1 MGDGLKKALKVVLVL
16 AGVALVV
23 LLVVGLV
30 LVLNWPW
37 WVAMF
42 LLVLVAAGVVSWFIL
57 RKLAARRREQA
68 FVSEVIAQDEA
79 YVKSLS
85 GKEREE
91 LTELQRRW
99 KEAVETLKKSHLREK
114 GNPLYVLPW
123 YMVIGESGS
132 GKTTA
137 IGSARLASS
146 FAETTRVSGVSG
158 TRNCDWWFFEQAILL
173 DTAGRYAVHVD
184 EGRDKDEWQK
194 FLQLLVKHRKKE
206 PIHGL
211 LVTVAADKLLQA
223 SPETMEEDGKT
234 LRRRIDELM
243 RTLGAT
249 FPVYVLVTKCDL
261 VQGMTKFC
269 DRLPEKLLDQP
280 MGVVNQ
286 AAGKDAAAF
295 AESVFAT
302 VVERL
307 RNLRLLLLN
316 QPGQAAEPGVLLFPE
331 EFANL
336 KPGLMAFMKGAFLA
350 NPYQET
356 PLLRGL
362 YFSSGRQEG
371 TPYSHFLNALGMI
384 GEKEVQP
391 GTNRGLFLHDVF
403 AKVLPRDRNLFA
415 PTKRALEWSALTRNL
430 GIVAWAL
437 LVVAL
442 CGIMSFAFVKNL
454 RAIREAS
461 REFTKPVVLQG
472 EAAADLAALD
482 RFAQAIRAME
492 ARNRN
497 WWIPRFGLNESVKV
511 EEALK
516 AKYCAQFRNGML
528 APFDRTMGAAV
539 AAVSPATPEDVVGQY
554 VGHLARRINLLK
566 ARTAGEGIDALGKRP
581 QPLYVSA
588 AAGLGENS
596 RRQFGNLYL
605 CYLAWRTEAGEAGK
619 ETAQLQAWLKQL
631 LASRGSGLRWI
642 TTWVDRHG
650 EVPAV
655 TLQTFWGGTADG
667 GGAVSVPASFTRK
680 GKELVDS
687 FAKEVEAAA
696 DEAGRFA
703 DQRADLDRWYR
714 GACFDAWRAF
724 AAGFPQGVARL
735 KGKAEWQQAAQK
747 MATDQGAY
755 FALIDR
761 MAGELEPL
769 VATEGAPGWAVQ
781 LYALQGAR
789 GKGTAGVVAK
799 ATGEG
804 KKLLAKIEEKI
815 GSDGGKGNDPGAGAK
830 AFQDYQAALASLA
843 PVASSSNQAFQ
854 VATQLLSEDPA
865 TGKSPFFAAQHA
877 VARLR
882 GSVVPDD
889 LFGKLLSGPV
899 EFFWAYTRNEAAV
912 ALQAM
917 WEQNVLKEAQG
928 GSPAAMQAL
937 VGPDGAV
944 QKFVKGAAAPLVG
957 WSVQRGYFPRE
968 AMGGGVP
975 IEPSFF
981 AFLKQTGENRGGGGA
996 AKSSFAV
1003 QIKGLPT
1010 DTNPEAKVKPQ
1021 STRLEL
1027 QCNSGT
1033 QSVVNYNFPV
1043 SKTFQ
1048 YNPDQCGDV
1057 LFQIEVGTTVLTKQ
1071 YPGNQGFAE
1080 FLAEFKGGK
1089 RTFFPNDFPAE
1100 KANLAKMGV
1109 KYVRVN
1115 YAFGGDAAAVGQ
1127 MKALPGQLPKT
1138 IAKVWQ

>member
-1 MGDGLKKALKVVLVL
+1 MGDGLKKVLKVVLVC
-16 AGVALVV
+16 AGIALVA

-42 LLVLVAAGVVSWFIL
+42 LLVLLAAGVVGWFIV
-57 RKLAARRREQA
+57 RKLMARRREQA
-68 FVSEVIAQDEA
+68 FVSEVISQDEA
-79 YVKSLS
+79 YLKSLS
-85 GKEREE
+85 GKEKEE
-91 LTELQRRW
+91 QSELQQRW

-137 IGSARLASS
+137 IGSARLSSS
-146 FAETTRVSGVSG
+146 FAETTRVSGISG

-184 EGRDKDEWQK
+184 EARDKDEWQK
-194 FLQLLVKHRKKE
+194 FLSLLVKYRKQE

-223 SPETMEEDGKT
+223 TPETMEEDGKT

-269 DRLPEKLLDQP
+269 DRLPDKLLDQP

-286 AAGKDAAAF
+286 AGGKDAEAF
-295 AESVFAT
+295 TGGVLDT

-307 RNLRLLLLN
+307 RNLRMLLLN
-316 QPGQAAEPGVLLFPE
+316 QPDKGGADPGVLLFPE

-336 KPGLMAFMKGAFLA
+336 RPGLLSFMKGAFQA

-371 TPYSHFLNALGMI
+371 TPYSHFLSALGMI

-415 PTKRALEWSALTRNL
+415 PTRRALEWSALTRNL
-430 GIVAWAL
+430 GLVAWAL
-437 LVVAL
+437 FIVAM
-442 CGIMSFAFVKNL
+442 CGIMSFSFVKNL
-454 RAIREAS
+454 RAIRGAS
-461 REFTKPVVLQG
+461 REFSKPVVLQG
-472 EAAADLAALD
+472 DAAGDLASLE
-482 RFAQAIRAME
+482 RFAQAIQAME
-492 ARNRN
+492 QRNRK
-497 WWIPRFGLNESVKV
+497 WWIPRFGLNESNQV
-511 EEALK
+511 ESALK
-516 AKYCAQFRNGML
+516 AKYCAQFQNGML
-528 APFDRTMGAAV
+528 TPFDKTMGSAV
-539 AAVSPATPEDVVGQY
+539 ASVSAATPEDVVGQY

-566 ARTAGEGIDALGKRP
+566 ARAAGEDIDALGKRP
-581 QPLYVSA
+581 QPLYVSGS
-588 AAGLGENS
+588 AGLGEAS
-596 RRQFGNLYL
+596 RRKFGNLYL
-605 CYLAWRTEAGEAGK
+605 CYLTWRADAGEAGK
-619 ETAQLQAWLKQL
+619 EVAQLQGWLRQL

-642 TTWVDRHG
+642 AAWVDRHG
-650 EVPAV
+650 EVPSV
-655 TLQTFWGGTADG
+655 TLQSFWGGTLERSG
-667 GGAVSVPASFTRK
+667 EPSVPASFTRK
-680 GKELVDS
+680 GKELVDT
-687 FAKEVEAAA
+687 FAKEVEGAA
-696 DEAGRFA
+696 DQAGRFA
-703 DQRADLDRWYR
+703 DQRADLDKWYR
-714 GACFDAWRAF
+714 GACFDAWHAF
-724 AAGFPQGVARL
+724 GVAFPQGVARL
-735 KGKAEWQQAAQK
+735 KNKAEWQQVALK
-747 MATDQGAY
+747 MATEQGPY
-755 FALIDR
+755 LALIER
-761 MAGELEPL
+761 MAAELEPL
-769 VATEGAPGWAVQ
+769 VAAEGAPAWAGQ
-781 LYALQGAR
+781 LYRLQGAR

-804 KKLLAKIEEKI
+804 KKLLARIEEKI
-815 GSDGGKGNDPGAGAK
+815 GSDGGKAGDPGAAPK
-830 AFQDYQAALASLA
+830 AFQEYQGALTALA
-843 PVASSSNQAFQ
+843 PVAGSSNQAFQ

-865 TGKSPFFAAQHA
+865 TGKSPFFAAQGA
-877 VARLR
+877 VVRLR
-882 GSVVPDD
+882 GSVAPDD
-889 LFGKLLSGPV
+889 LFAKLLSGPI
-899 EFFWAYTRNEAAV
+899 EFFWAYTRAEAAC
-912 ALQAM
+912 ALQAQ
-917 WEQNVLKEAQG
+917 WEQNVMKEAQG
-928 GSPAAMQAL
+928 GGPAAIQQLMA
-937 VGPDGAV
+937 PDGPV
-944 QKFVKGAAAPLVG
+944 QKFVKGAAAPLIG
-957 WSVQRGYFPRE
+957 WSVQRGYFARE
-968 AMGGGVP
+968 AMGGSVP

-981 AFLKQTGENRGGGGA
+981 AFLKQSTENRGSTG
-996 AKSSFAV
+996 KTSFAV

-1010 DTNPEAKVKPQ
+1010 DANPEAKVKPQ

-1027 QCNSGT
+1027 SCNSGT
-1033 QSVVNYNFPV
+1033 QSIVNYNFPA

-1048 YNPDQCGDV
+1048 YSPDQCGDV

-1080 FLAEFKGGK
+1080 FLQEFKGGK

-1100 KANLAKMGV
+1100 SANLAKMGV
-1109 KYVRVN
+1109 KYIRVN
-1115 YAFGGDAAAVGQ
+1115 YTFGGDAAAVGQ

-1138 IAKVWQ
+1138 IAKCWQ